1 MTTRLNGPNFP
12 ACGGCGAPV
21 AVSRYN
27 ARETI
32 LCSDCKSRLRVEV
45 FPAFFRGLRPAQKGE
60 SLTTEGEASCFYHG
74 RKKAAALCA
83 ECGRFLCALCEVRIG
98 GRSIC
103 PECVEKGR
111 ADGSME
117 RLVTHRTLYDG
128 IALSVSILP
137 MLFVFIT
144 PITAPIA
151 IFLALRH
158 WNKPC
163 SILPR
168 TRIRHAL
175 AVAFALLQ
183 IAGWGVFL
191 AYAI

>member
-1 MTTRLNGPNFP
+1 MTTGKRSRVLI
-12 ACGGCGAPV
+12 ACGKCGAPV
-21 AVSRYN
+21 PVGRYI

-32 LCSDCKSRLRVEV
+32 LCSACNTKLRVDV
-45 FPAFFRGLRPAQKGE
+45 FPAFFRRPGPAEAGE
-60 SLTTEGEASCFYHG
+60 SLISDGDASCFYHG
-74 RKKAAALCA
+74 QKKAAAICA
-83 ECGRFLCALCEVRIG
+83 ECGRFLCSLCEVRIG
-98 GRSIC
+98 GSTIC

-111 ADGSME
+111 TDGSME

-151 IFLALRH
+151 IFIAIRQ
-158 WNKPC
+158 WKKPC

-168 TRIRHAL
+168 TRVRHVL
-175 AVAFALLQ
+175 AIAFALFQ